1 MTDRTK
7 AIQAIA
13 LTLAAVAL
21 SALASGCASTHQY
34 YSASSYQ
41 TYRIGNGTA
50 HGNVRVS
57 ATTGGITVTPTVR
70 YHLPA
75 KHR

>member
-21 SALASGCASTHQY
+21 ASGCASTHQY
-34 YSASSYQ
+34 YSSTSYQ
-41 TYRIGNGTA
+41 HYRIGNGTA
-50 HGNVRVS
+50 RGNVRVS
-57 ATTGGITVTPTVR
+57 ATTSGITVTPSVR